1 MKPNVYRIVEMCV
14 NSGTMFGVNRAFKH
28 TDSITLADSH
38 IIRENVQ
45 REIMNELCEYFDFD
59 VGIKF
64 SEDASGRTGVS
75 GFLGNDY

>member
-28 TDSITLADSH
+28 KDTLTLDDAH
-38 IIRENVQ
+38 CIEENVK

-64 SEDASGRTGVS
+64 RDSRD
-75 GFLGNDY
+75 DY